1 MVAVWE
7 TIHREAVHVTALL
20 VEAYIF
26 TCEGVRYAG
35 GGLQASQQE
44 ASRWEGRVRQVE

>member
-1 MVAVWE
+1 M
-7 TIHREAVHVTALL
+7 TCP
-20 VEAYIF
+20 VEAYVF

-44 ASRWEGRVRQVE
+44 ASRWEGRVRQVEWPG